1 VLDTPSGEFDLAS
14 SNTQE
19 IMRHLLE
26 EARETAPAPVQPA
39 PGRTEALGGT
49 LLLVED
55 EASVRAIARE
65 MLLASGYTV
74 IEAASGPE
82 ALALA
87 ERSAAPI
94 DLMITD
100 VVMPGMSG
108 GELTEKLRMT
118 RPRLRVLYTS
128 GHADEAV
135 DQLGVSRSHSTF
147 LRKPFTYEA
156 FVGKVRE
163 SLGARDAGDD
173 ELRKAS

>member
-1 VLDTPSGEFDLAS
+1 KPVLDTPSGEFDLAS

-19 IMRHLLE
+19 LMRHMLE
-26 EARETAPAPVQPA
+26 EARETAPVPAPPA
-39 PGRTEALGGT
+39 PGRAEAHGGT

-65 MLLASGYTV
+65 MLVASGYTV
-74 IEAASGPE
+74 LEAANGPE

-87 ERSAAPI
+87 ERSTATI
-94 DLMITD
+94 DLMIAD

-108 GELTEKLRMT
+108 GELTEKLRTT

-128 GHADEAV
+128 GHTDEAV
-135 DQLGVSRSHSTF
+135 DQHGVSRAHSTF

-156 FVGKVRE
+156 FV
-163 SLGARDAGDD
+163 
-173 ELRKAS
+173 